1 MGSEEGEVL
10 HSLVARK
17 VVKIS
22 DTLVVKSGPN
32 LGRNEVDT
40 LRFIAENTTIPVPKV
55 HHVQEENEKQLHSYV
70 LQLRALK
77 GTYIGGVER
86 GTAII
91 GKRTSVEGGP
101 FESEK
106 KFNEFIL
113 ADIVRIAPDLLR
125 HYAKHALLDT
135 HEIVFTHGDLAPRN
149 ILVDDSGNVTA
160 VLDWE
165 YAGWYPEHWEYIK
178 ALVHLRPMPDW
189 PEYLSM
195 ILPPKYEQEYI
206 GMTFLGLFLRH

>member
-1 MGSEEGEVL
+1 MRFYGVLKYFDVRTQLPLSPPGIASYRSLPLLQSSGIMGSEEGEVL

-55 HHVQEENEKQLHSYV
+55 RDVQEENGKVLAITMDLMPGKTLKDAWETLDQTQKTSVAKQLHSYV

-86 GTAII
+86 GPAII
-91 GKRTSVEGGP
+91 GKRASAEGGP

-106 KFNEFIL
+106 EFNEFIL

-125 HYAKHALLDT
+125 H
-135 HEIVFTHGDLAPRN
+135 
-149 ILVDDSGNVTA
+149 
-160 VLDWE
+160 
-165 YAGWYPEHWEYIK
+165 
-178 ALVHLRPMPDW
+178 
-189 PEYLSM
+189 
-195 ILPPKYEQEYI
+195 
-206 GMTFLGLFLRH
+206 